1 MAYSDE
7 QRDMVYRIWAF
18 SADRNA
24 EKTARLVNEDEDC
37 REVGISDLTS
47 RTVRYWC
54 DEFDWRRRATAELHQ
69 LAPHLRFN
77 AQAALA
83 LAAPLAA
90 VALREALESDCLV
103 ERTYIVKDGD
113 GAQRLE
119 VRREIDPKLVQLKVQ
134 AAQLVL
140 DRTGFSPVGTREI
153 GRLELPPEMIT
164 DFAARVKD
172 AEGDSAKI
180 EEISGDLFRRLGI
193 GSLSA

>member
-24 EKTARLVNEDEDC
+24 EKTARLVNADEDC

-47 RTVRYWC
+47 RTVRYWV
-54 DEFDWRRRATAELHQ
+54 DEFDWRRRATSELHA

-90 VALREALESDCLV
+90 VALREALESDCMV
-103 ERTYIVKDGD
+103 DRTFLLKDAD
-113 GAQRLE
+113 GNQRLE
-119 VRREIDPKLVQLKVQ
+119 TRREVDPKLVQLKVN

-140 DRTGFSPVGTREI
+140 DRTGFSPVGTRET
-153 GRLELPPEMIT
+153 GRLDLPPEMIT
-164 DFAARVKD
+164 DLSRRLED
-172 AEGDSAKI
+172 AKGDSAKI
-180 EEISGDLFRRLGI
+180 EEISSDLFRRLGI
-193 GSLSA
+193 GTISA